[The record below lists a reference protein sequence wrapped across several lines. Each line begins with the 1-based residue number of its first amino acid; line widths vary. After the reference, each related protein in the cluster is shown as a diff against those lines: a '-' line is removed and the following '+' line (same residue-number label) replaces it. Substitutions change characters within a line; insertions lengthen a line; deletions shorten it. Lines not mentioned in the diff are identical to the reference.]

1 MKLDD
6 DDINVRIAFF
16 MIILIVVAII
26 FIILSP

>member
-16 MIILIVVAII
+16 MIILIVVTII
-26 FIILSP
+26 FVILSP